1 MNMRKLSIN
10 KACVLLGTLL
20 LLAVGAVC
28 TAVYLLTQNI
38 TAVRCVFL
46 FSLFVLLCVIFFVAL
61 IRRKLVR
68 FSDAFCGQEDHRRI
82 RPALLYLTAEIKAIP
97 IRQVYIQHN

>member
-20 LLAVGAVC
+20 LLAVGTVSA
-28 TAVYLLTQNI
+28 AAYLLTQNI
-38 TAVRCVFL
+38 SVVRCVFL

-68 FSDAFCGQEDHRRI
+68 FSDAFCGQMGDRLRYDI
-82 RPALLYLTAEIKAIP
+82 MSCG
-97 IRQVYIQHN
+97 

>member
-28 TAVYLLTQNI
+28 AAVYLLTREYNRCPVCVPVQSLC
-38 TAVRCVFL
+38 TALRY
-46 FSLFVLLCVIFFVAL
+46 LLCGADPPETGPVL
-61 IRRKLVR
+61 RCLLR
-68 FSDAFCGQEDHRRI
+68 SDG
-82 RPALLYLTAEIKAIP
+82 
-97 IRQVYIQHN
+97 

>member
-28 TAVYLLTQNI
+28 AAVYLLTQNI

-46 FSLFVLLCVIFFVAL
+46 FKSLCTALRYLLCGADPPKTGQVL
-61 IRRKLVR
+61 RCLLW
-68 FSDAFCGQEDHRRI
+68 SDG
-82 RPALLYLTAEIKAIP
+82 
-97 IRQVYIQHN
+97 